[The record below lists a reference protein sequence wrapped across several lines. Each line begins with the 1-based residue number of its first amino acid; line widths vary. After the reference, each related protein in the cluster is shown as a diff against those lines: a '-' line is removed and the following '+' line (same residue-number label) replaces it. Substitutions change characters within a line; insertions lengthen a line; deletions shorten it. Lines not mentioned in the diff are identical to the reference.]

1 MSNEPKYKSKEEF
14 FSAIETKDFSLS
26 YSALKTLK
34 NGYQDFFDYYLLPRK
49 DTAATLKG
57 TAFHTFILQPEIFFE
72 RYQIAPDDYKTA
84 GSQKWLNLEKEKG
97 KKLIDSESLEFI
109 KAVKANLLNS
119 ENGVVQT
126 LLDAKTQKEYEIPL
140 ATKINDT
147 NVKGF
152 IDAISDKCIID
163 LKFASTPIEYYSSYI
178 YKYCYHLQAYI
189 YKTAAYQIFKK
200 QLPFYHV
207 VIFDNKEYRI
217 FQFSKDLLDSGAYL
231 FLELVSKFNC
241 LKLNENEPRDVSDK
255 TILI

>member
-34 NGYQDFFDYYLLPRK
+34 NSYQDFFDYYLLPHK

-97 KKLIDSESLEFI
+97 KKLIDSESYEFI
-109 KAVKANLLNS
+109 KTVKANLFKSQNA
-119 ENGVVQT
+119 VVQT
-126 LLDAKTQKEYEIPL
+126 LLDVKTQKEYEIPPT
-140 ATKINDT
+140 TKINNT

-163 LKFASTPIEYYSSYI
+163 LKFANTPIEYYYSYI
-178 YKYCYHLQAYI
+178 QKYCYHLQAYI
-189 YKTAAYQIFKK
+189 YKAAAYQIFKK

-207 VIFDNKEYRI
+207 VIFENGEYRI
-217 FQFSKDLLDSGAYL
+217 FQFSKDLLDSGARL

-241 LKLNENEPRDVSDK
+241 LKLNNNEPRDVADEII
-255 TILI
+255 IL